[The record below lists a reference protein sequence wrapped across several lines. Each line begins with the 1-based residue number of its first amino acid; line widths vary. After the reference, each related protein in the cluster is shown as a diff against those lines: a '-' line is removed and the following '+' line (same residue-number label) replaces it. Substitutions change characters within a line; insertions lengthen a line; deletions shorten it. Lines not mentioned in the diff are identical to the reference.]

1 MDLSNINKTIDK
13 ISNNKFF
20 ITIVSLFLTLYAG
33 LAGPKLPNFI
43 RNLFKNEIF
52 RVAILTLIVYKGNK
66 DPRLSLILA
75 ISFTLT
81 MNYIREIEVKEKFSM
96 LKNMTKEQKDE
107 WISKLKKN
115 TNVKDKG
122 YGLDRKMP
130 TLPPTTEKKT
140 QVSTQEPTQEPTQA
154 PTQEPTQAPTE
165 EPTEEPKKSNMLL
178 IIIIVLFLVV
188 GGGLLYLSSTQTET
202 KPKGIFDEI
211 SELKI

>member
-140 QVSTQEPTQEPTQA
+140 QVSTQEPTQEPTRA
-154 PTQEPTQAPTE
+154 PTQEPTQAPT
-165 EPTEEPKKSNMLL
+165 
-178 IIIIVLFLVV
+178 
-188 GGGLLYLSSTQTET
+188 
-202 KPKGIFDEI
+202 
-211 SELKI
+211 